1 LVTLPLWLSKFGEQ
15 FTSYEQSLSKT
26 HLTQERN
33 QLKSIIDDLKLQLDL
48 KDQAIK
54 RMQDVVAEKEQDVER
69 IQRKIES

>member
-1 LVTLPLWLSKFGEQ
+1 
-15 FTSYEQSLSKT
+15 
-26 HLTQERN
+26 
-33 QLKSIIDDLKLQLDL
+33 LKLQLDL